1 MSVEIFHGFLT
12 TAWVDGKKLIMMLDS
27 IQEKFERLTQQRR
40 ALLQH
45 LDSLSPE
52 ALSFKAGPDRWSI
65 TEVVE
70 HLVIVEDN
78 FLKQVTTE
86 KSTPQLDPES
96 RSPQKYQTVIKVM
109 ERDIEVDV
117 PHESMEPHGHL
128 DLDGLLGKWD
138 DIRKK
143 MQGYLT
149 EINAESKD
157 DMVYRHP
164 YAGPLDIGETLYFIE
179 VHFDNHV
186 RHIDRILAQMNK

>member
-1 MSVEIFHGFLT
+1 
-12 TAWVDGKKLIMMLDS
+12 MLVN
-27 IQEKFERLTQQRR
+27 IQEKFERLTQKRK

-45 LDSLSPE
+45 LDSLSSE

-70 HLVIVEDN
+70 HLVIVEDD

-86 KSTPQLDPES
+86 KPSAPLDPES

-109 ERDIEVDV
+109 ERDIQVDV

-128 DLDGLLGKWD
+128 GLDELLGKWD

-143 MQGYLT
+143 VQGFLG
-149 EINAESKD
+149 EINPENKD

-164 YAGPLDIGETLYFIE
+164 YAGPLDITETLHFIY

-186 RHIDRILAQMNK
+186 RHIDRILAQMKK